1 MVKINF
7 MNIKIDNLTMDE
19 AIRSMDCLIKIKKN
33 SYVVTPNIDHIV
45 NLETDNEFKEVYK
58 NANLVLTDGKP
69 LIWISRF
76 YNTPIKEKVS
86 GSDIFPRLCELSSEK
101 GYGIFLLGAAEGVAE
116 KAKKNLIE
124 EYPNLRIVGTLSPK
138 FGFEK
143 SPKEIDKIIKAVK
156 KARPEILVVG
166 LGAPKQEKFI
176 YKYRHRM
183 EVPLALGLGASIDF
197 EAGNI
202 KRAPIWIQKFGF
214 EWLYRIFQDPRRLF
228 KRYCYD
234 IVKILPLVFKYKNER

>member
-143 SPKEIDKIIKAVK
+143 SPKEIDKIIKA
-156 KARPEILVVG
+156 G
-166 LGAPKQEKFI
+166 
-176 YKYRHRM
+176 
-183 EVPLALGLGASIDF
+183 
-197 EAGNI
+197 
-202 KRAPIWIQKFGF
+202 
-214 EWLYRIFQDPRRLF
+214 
-228 KRYCYD
+228 
-234 IVKILPLVFKYKNER
+234 